1 MRQPKWNKK
10 SDKREENPMTKNI
23 EGERNLKLY
32 DSSCIIPQHIPLVP
46 NDDAFHSEIP
56 IFTFCNLADV
66 FKNFSLQNSTN
77 TRYIRTRCSIFIYLC
92 NWFDFIS
99 IHIIRKVPHLWNE
112 KYVYQVCFYLSDFYT
127 YHLPHV
133 ETLSNHPRR
142 CDVPKSNKQR
152 RAQERRNISGYPTY

>member
-23 EGERNLKLY
+23 EGERNLKLF

-66 FKNFSLQNSTN
+66 FKNFSKRNSTTN
-77 TRYIRTRCSIFIYLC
+77 EYIRTRCFWIVSLLIHVNDFFINSYHTQSTSSMKWKVCLSSMFLNVRFSYVSFAPC
-92 NWFDFIS
+92 GNFIKPS
-99 IHIIRKVPHLWNE
+99 TKMRCPKIKQAKKSAGKE
-112 KYVYQVCFYLSDFYT
+112 K
-127 YHLPHV
+127 P
-133 ETLSNHPRR
+133 
-142 CDVPKSNKQR
+142 
-152 RAQERRNISGYPTY
+152 